1 MLVVDKIIKEGKMT
15 EKRKFKVL
23 WFCAP
28 GGDMKR
34 YAQSHFEMAAE
45 KLGGDY
51 ERDFEHH
58 FVWPLPDQAA
68 VMRRIGAEQYDLVMV
83 GTNHRVIEVANEFCT
98 GWSRQ
103 QIDKVLIWQALV
115 GDIWLFSDKLRTA
128 SCVSFSDDV
137 DECVQKIYD
146 ILAAAKR

>member
-1 MLVVDKIIKEGKMT
+1 
-15 EKRKFKVL
+15 
-23 WFCAP
+23 
-28 GGDMKR
+28 
-34 YAQSHFEMAAE
+34 
-45 KLGGDY
+45 
-51 ERDFEHH
+51 
-58 FVWPLPDQAA
+58 
-68 VMRRIGAEQYDLVMV
+68 MRRIGAEQYDLVMV